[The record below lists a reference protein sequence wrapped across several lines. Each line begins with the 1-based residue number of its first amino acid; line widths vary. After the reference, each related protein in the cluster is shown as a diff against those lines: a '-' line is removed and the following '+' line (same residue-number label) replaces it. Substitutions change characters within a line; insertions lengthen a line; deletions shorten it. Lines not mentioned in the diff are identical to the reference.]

1 MHQQFIYMKRCLELA
16 AKGLGHVAPNPM
28 VGSVVVHNDKMIGE
42 GYHQHYGEVHAEVN
56 AINSIKDQEL
66 LKRSTLYVS
75 LEPCA
80 HHGKT
85 PPCVDLII
93 QKKIPHVVIGS
104 VDSNPVVSG
113 KGIEKLKSAGIKVEY
128 GVLENECREL
138 NKRFYTFH
146 EKKRPYII
154 LKWAQTKDGFIDKH
168 RSVNEAGQQLKISTE
183 AATLLVHEWR
193 SQEQA
198 IMVGT
203 NTALLDNPK
212 LSVRSNVPHRD
223 EARNPIRIVIDKEL
237 KIPAHYHL
245 MSGSS
250 PTLVFTNQKRK
261 NEINVEYITMKG
273 TGAYAYAEKLR
284 QAGEGREASDDF
296 ITNILSELYKRN
308 IQSVLVEGGTK
319 LINSFIEQNLW
330 DEARVIINET
340 TIQKG
345 VKAPELRGL
354 SSISEIVIGKDTI
367 LFYSN
372 KSA

>member
-28 VGSVVVHNDKMIGE
+28 VGCVIAHNDKVIGE
-42 GYHQHYGEVHAEVN
+42 GYHQHYGAVHAEVN
-56 AINSIKDQEL
+56 AINSVKDQEL
-66 LKRSTLYVS
+66 LNTSTLYVS
-75 LEPCA
+75 LEPCS

-104 VDSNPVVSG
+104 VDSNPLVSG

-128 GVLENECREL
+128 GVLEKECREL

-154 LKWAQTKDGFIDKH
+154 LKWAQTKDGFIDKL
-168 RSVNEAGQQLKISTE
+168 RSANEVGQQLRISSE
-183 AATLLVHEWR
+183 ASARLIHEWR

-203 NTALLDNPK
+203 NTALLDNPQ
-212 LSVRSNVPHRD
+212 LNVRLVKGK
-223 EARNPIRIVIDKEL
+223 NPVRIVIDKEL
-237 KIPAHYHL
+237 KIPKHYHL
-245 MSGSS
+245 LDGAS
-250 PTLVFTNQKRK
+250 PTLIFTNLKK
-261 NEINVEYITMKG
+261 ENSTNIEYITVKG
-273 TGAYAYAEKLR
+273 TKDYACDEKLR
-284 QAGEGREASDDF
+284 QASEGRGTDENSF
-296 ITNILSELYKRN
+296 INSILPELYQRN

-319 LINSFIEQNLW
+319 LINSFIQQNLW
-330 DEARVIINET
+330 DEARVIVNEN
-340 TIQKG
+340 TIQTG
-345 VKAPELRGL
+345 VKAPELGGL
-354 SSISEIVIGKDTI
+354 SSLSEMVIGEDTI